1 MLSRSVWRNLG
12 YNARRRAA
20 ISGAP
25 YRCFSCSQRAELDSN
40 KANQDER
47 MTHFGFSNV
56 PESQKESMVGAVFSS
71 VASSYDAMNDFM
83 SLGIH
88 RLWKDHFVRS
98 LNPGSALPSRNT
110 DTTGKGWN
118 ILDIAGGTGDIA
130 FRMLDHATNIN
141 HDHDTRVTIADINP
155 DMLAE
160 GKKRSIQTPYYNTN
174 RLSFMQGNAQAMP
187 NIPDNS
193 VDLYTVVFGIRNF
206 TDKQAALHE
215 AFRVLKP
222 GGVFA
227 CMEFSKVENSVFNA
241 VYKQWS
247 FSAIPMI
254 GQLVAGDRD
263 SYQYLVESIEKFP
276 SQEEFRGMIQKA
288 GFMIPG
294 RGFENLTGGI
304 AAIHKV
310 TINHFVQ
317 YGICRSVSE
326 DRFSSTSLTIPPPAI
341 EKFLNSS
348 ASLGFRPGPLFP
360 GPSWEKPNLCFLIPK
375 ENGVCAMGHLQQ
387 QSPIIPLSSP
397 ADPSVP
403 TMIKKDRLGRD
414 ELSLLPLT
422 PPDVIDS
429 ALSTTKDSH
438 ADASVS
444 TAIHVIS
451 TERAALAHLE
461 RLYETN
467 ALAQESLARAV
478 SQIARSVW
486 SGGKLVCCGVGK
498 SGKIAQKLEA
508 TMNSLGIYSAFLH
521 PTEALHGDLG
531 MIRPQDTLLL
541 ISFSGRTPELLLLLP
556 HIPSTVPIIAI
567 TSHLHPST
575 CPLLSFQPSDMGIL
589 LPAPIHED
597 EELSIGV
604 SAPTS
609 STTVALS
616 LGDALAIA
624 TARRL
629 HTSPGRGPA
638 EIFKSFHPGG
648 AIGAASNVLTP
659 MSMST
664 ASLPST
670 TSDDLSSQ
678 QQSVASLPQSEDTPR
693 IIDKLVPIDQI
704 PRVSTS
710 TGTIR
715 LLDILLTA
723 IQHPTAK
730 SWVHLSPSEIIPPR
744 HLRSLSQTNYVD
756 MDMSALA
763 SLGLPFSVSRD
774 DWLRLPSSTSLDD
787 ARRLVSESTAAA
799 GSVIAVVQD
808 ENPDA
813 CLGFFEAEDL
823 WDGCD

>member
-1 MLSRSVWRNLG
+1 
-12 YNARRRAA
+12 
-20 ISGAP
+20 
-25 YRCFSCSQRAELDSN
+25 
-40 KANQDER
+40 
-47 MTHFGFSNV
+47 
-56 PESQKESMVGAVFSS
+56 
-71 VASSYDAMNDFM
+71 
-83 SLGIH
+83 
-88 RLWKDHFVRS
+88 
-98 LNPGSALPSRNT
+98 
-110 DTTGKGWN
+110 
-118 ILDIAGGTGDIA
+118 
-130 FRMLDHATNIN
+130 
-141 HDHDTRVTIADINP
+141 
-155 DMLAE
+155 
-160 GKKRSIQTPYYNTN
+160 
-174 RLSFMQGNAQAMP
+174 
-187 NIPDNS
+187 
-193 VDLYTVVFGIRNF
+193 
-206 TDKQAALHE
+206 
-215 AFRVLKP
+215 
-222 GGVFA
+222 
-227 CMEFSKVENSVFNA
+227 
-241 VYKQWS
+241 
-247 FSAIPMI
+247 
-254 GQLVAGDRD
+254 
-263 SYQYLVESIEKFP
+263 
-276 SQEEFRGMIQKA
+276 
-288 GFMIPG
+288 
-294 RGFENLTGGI
+294 
-304 AAIHKV
+304 
-310 TINHFVQ
+310 
-317 YGICRSVSE
+317 
-326 DRFSSTSLTIPPPAI
+326 
-341 EKFLNSS
+341 
-348 ASLGFRPGPLFP
+348 
-360 GPSWEKPNLCFLIPK
+360 
-375 ENGVCAMGHLQQ
+375 MGHLQQ
-387 QSPIIPLSSP
+387 QSPMIPLSSP

-403 TMIKKDRLGRD
+403 TMIKKDRLARD
-414 ELSLLPLT
+414 ELSLLSLT

-609 STTVALS
+609 KRPSRDLQEFPP
-616 LGDALAIA
+616 
-624 TARRL
+624 RR
-629 HTSPGRGPA
+629 S
-638 EIFKSFHPGG
+638 
-648 AIGAASNVLTP
+648 IGAASNVLTP

-704 PRVSTS
+704 PTVSTS

-799 GSVIAVVQD
+799 GSVIAVMQD